1 MSWRSPEP
9 CRHGSTA
16 PHPRRSDPEAR
27 RQTLC
32 DFDRCGVAR
41 SELHD
46 ATRASLVSAFPGEL
60 ARGRELRHDRANSDR
75 IWRHGVSWATHC
87 PPSGRGRFW
96 CAGRL
101 PPPRTSSVA
110 VPGAS
115 HGGGRW
121 RRHQRRELDQ
131 RNARGRPS
139 RSSTRSAYTS
149 RTGAKPFVPC
159 TGSSRAS
166 GGDRQ
171 PC

>member
-16 PHPRRSDPEAR
+16 PHPRGSDPGAR

-32 DFDRCGVAR
+32 DFDRRGVAR

-60 ARGRELRHDRANSDR
+60 ARGRELRHDRANSDS

-87 PPSGRGRFW
+87 PPLDAAGFW
-96 CAGRL
+96 RAGRL

-115 HGGGRW
+115 HGGGRSLAPTSTM
-121 RRHQRRELDQ
+121 RTRLEPVHVEAAGRVAAIANR
-131 RNARGRPS
+131 ARAG
-139 RSSTRSAYTS
+139 
-149 RTGAKPFVPC
+149 
-159 TGSSRAS
+159 
-166 GGDRQ
+166 
-171 PC
+171 